1 MRFRRNETT
10 LNNRSWLGILMLLA
24 CAPLLQG
31 CSEKEEMTID
41 RVRLGLALQP
51 SSALALIASEKGYF
65 RQNGLDVVLT
75 DFPSGKRA
83 LVEGLLPGN
92 VDIAVASDVPIAA
105 AALRGEKFKLV
116 ASTFTASNV
125 NRVIAR
131 RDAGIEKP
139 ADIAGKRVATQKHSA
154 VHYFLH
160 LFLMENRV
168 SESDIKLS
176 FTRAEELPPA
186 LEWGTIDAFSMREP
200 YISQAAELL
209 PNNHVIFAA
218 PGVYKQYDVVVA
230 SPEMQ
235 KQSPVVIEKFLR
247 ALLMAGRFVEEH
259 EHEAQ
264 IIVAYKLGTP
274 VEKIASGWGEYS
286 FQLGMGQP
294 LLLLLEDISRWMKAE
309 GQITPNFLEM
319 MAFDGLEKVKPQA
332 ITVFR

>member
-10 LNNRSWLGILMLLA
+10 LNNRGWLGIFMLLA
-24 CAPLLQG
+24 CAPLLTG

-65 RQNGLDVVLT
+65 RQSGLDVELS

-92 VDIAVASDVPIAA
+92 VDIALSAEVPVAA

-139 ADIAGKRVATQKHSA
+139 ADLAGKRVATQKHSA

-160 LFLMENRV
+160 LFLMENRL
-168 SESDIKLS
+168 SGSDVRLS
-176 FTRAEELPPA
+176 FTRAEELPSA

-200 YISQAAELL
+200 YISQAAERL
-209 PNNHVIFAA
+209 PNNHMIFAA
-218 PGVYKQYDVVVA
+218 PGVYKQYDVVVT
-230 SPEMQ
+230 SVELQ
-235 KQSPVVIEKFLR
+235 KQKPVVIDKFLQG
-247 ALLMAGRFVEEH
+247 LKMAERFIKEH

-264 IIVAYKLGTP
+264 IIVAYKLGTS
-274 VEKIASGWGEYS
+274 VETVAADWEEYS
-286 FQLGMGQP
+286 FQIGMDQP

-309 GQITPNFLEM
+309 GQPIPNFLEM
-319 MAFDGLEKVKPQA
+319 MAFDGLEKVEPQA